1 VTTETVQKV
10 IIRAVTEPEFRDLLF
25 RDSAQ
30 ALSGYDLTGAEVD
43 TLGQLSREAFDAAAA
58 SLEERSSK
66 AGFSMLDGG
75 SSMMNNNLMNNMLNN
90 VNRNQG

>member
-1 VTTETVQKV
+1 MTTETVQKV

-30 ALSGYDLTGAEVD
+30 ALAPYHLTGDEAA
-43 TLGQLSREAFDAAAA
+43 TLTRLSREAFDAAASA
-58 SLEERSSK
+58 LEERSSK

-75 SSMMNNNLMNNMLNN
+75 SSMYNNSLMNNMLNN
-90 VNRNQG
+90 MNANEG